1 MSAELVLA
9 VLGLVDGCI
18 KLARKTITTCRAYC
32 HAEEDLNNKVLVLE
46 ARWVRLET
54 QLEFL
59 KRIKDHLT
67 DDLAQCHFDLVR
79 KLHGTLARA
88 VAELEIAASSIGSGT
103 SGLTGMFRVGRWK
116 YALRKNLDT
125 LMSELD
131 MWQRLFDPSWY
142 LILLIGGNILEPV
155 INTPGSDPAV
165 DTNHLQRPSTTS
177 PLDNIISLRQAI
189 EQEQSQ
195 DVTAEN
201 MGRVDYDA
209 SQLLDAREE
218 RISYSTARAI
228 LREGSHQ
235 VQVIEAVHIPASAAS
250 FNSAIES
257 VEQLARKLQH
267 VDPDAFGLLSCDGVL
282 KRTELVRGEYRCN
295 GLEIIYRAPSSTL
308 APPITLRRLL
318 LDQPRVSLSAIV
330 RLATQL
336 VRSVSYIHACDF
348 VHKNIRP
355 ESILIFPS
363 NLRSGGEQIETIGN
377 AFLLGLSQFRLVHD
391 QTNLLGD
398 IAWHRNLY
406 RHPTRQGLCILEK
419 YIMQHDIYAL
429 GVCLL
434 EIGLWRT
441 FVAYSS
447 LGSNSADLVEEE
459 GESDKVRRWE
469 TMPAPGFALELRRTL
484 TDKDFKYAHLAG
496 RTAWVKDDLVQMARR
511 LLPHRMGDIYAGVV
525 VDCLTCLDED
535 NEAFGAL
542 GGASAEVGSDE
553 KEPDGK
559 GRGAGIKV
567 GVRFVESI
575 LAKVAQISV

>member
-1 MSAELVLA
+1 MSAELILA

-32 HAEEDLNNKVLVLE
+32 HAEEALSNKVLVLE

-59 KRIKDHLT
+59 RRIKDHLT
-67 DDLAQCHFDLVR
+67 DDLAQCHFDLVQ

-88 VAELEIAASSIGSGT
+88 VAELEIAASSVGSGT
-103 SGLTGMFRVGRWK
+103 GGLAGMLRVGRWK
-116 YALRKNLDT
+116 YVLRKNLDT
-125 LMSELD
+125 LMSELE

-142 LILLIGGNILEPV
+142 LILLIGGNILKPV
-155 INTPGSDPAV
+155 VSKPDPDPAV
-165 DTNHLQRPSTTS
+165 DTKHLQQEASATS

-189 EQEQSQ
+189 EDEKNQY
-195 DVTAEN
+195 VTVGN
-201 MGRVDYDA
+201 MGRIDYDA
-209 SQLLDAREE
+209 SQLVDAREE
-218 RISYSTARAI
+218 RISYSAARAI
-228 LREGSHQ
+228 FRKGCRQ
-235 VQVIEAVHIPASAAS
+235 AQIIEAVHIPASAAS
-250 FNSAIES
+250 FDSAIEP
-257 VEQLARKLQH
+257 VQQLARKLQH

-282 KRTELVRGEYRCN
+282 KGTELVRGEYRLN
-295 GLEIIYRAPSSTL
+295 RLEIIYRAPSNAFG
-308 APPITLRRLL
+308 APMTLRRLL

-330 RLATQL
+330 RLAAQL

-363 NLRSGGEQIETIGN
+363 DPCSGEQVETIGN
-377 AFLLGLSQFRLVHD
+377 AFLLGLSEFRLVHD

-398 IAWHRNLY
+398 TAWHRNLY

-441 FVAYSS
+441 FVAYHSS
-447 LGSNSADLVEEE
+447 TASRADQVEE
-459 GESDKVRRWE
+459 GESDKVRWE
-469 TMPAPGFALELRRTL
+469 AMPAPDFALELRRAL
-484 TDKDFKYAHLAG
+484 TDKDFAYAHLAG
-496 RTAWVKDDLVQMARR
+496 KTAWVKEDLVQMARR
-511 LLPHRMGDIYAGVV
+511 LLPHRMGDIYANVV

-535 NEAFGAL
+535 NEAFGTL
-542 GGASAEVGSDE
+542 GGTSAEGGGE

-559 GRGAGIKV
+559 SGEANIAV

-575 LAKVAQISV
+575 LAKVEQISV

>member
-1 MSAELVLA
+1 MPAELVLA

-67 DDLAQCHFDLVR
+67 DDLAQCHFDLMR
-79 KLHGTLARA
+79 KLHGTLVGA

-142 LILLIGGNILEPV
+142 LILLIGGNILVPV
-155 INTPGSDPAV
+155 VNKPGPDPAV
-165 DTNHLQRPSTTS
+165 DTDHLQPSTIS

-189 EQEQSQ
+189 EREQRQ
-195 DVTAEN
+195 DVTAGN
-201 MGRVDYDA
+201 MGRIEYDA
-209 SQLLDAREE
+209 SQLLNAREE

-228 LREGSHQ
+228 FREGSHQ
-235 VQVIEAVHIPASAAS
+235 VQIIEAVHIPASAAS

-282 KRTELVRGEYRCN
+282 KRTELVRGEYRFT
-295 GLEIIYRAPSSTL
+295 GLEVIYRAPSSTL
-308 APPITLRRLL
+308 GSPMTLRRLL

-363 NLRSGGEQIETIGN
+363 DPRSGEQIETVGN
-377 AFLLGLSQFRLVHD
+377 AFLLGLSEFRLVHD

-447 LGSNSADLVEEE
+447 AGSSANLFEE
-459 GESDKVRRWE
+459 GESDKVRWE
-469 TMPAPGFALELRRTL
+469 AIPAPGFALELRRTL
-484 TDKDFKYAHLAG
+484 IDKDFKYAHLAG

-525 VDCLTCLDED
+525 VDCLTCLDEE

-542 GGASAEVGSDE
+542 GGTSAEGGDE

-559 GRGAGIKV
+559 SGGAGITV